1 MVRVYVILLPGLMG
15 VFDGGKPA
23 DAAVFRGAKP
33 TDAAVPAVAGALVE
47 LLCMVYFGTL
57 MMLLGIGGKMFIGH
71 SGHTGVA

>member
-1 MVRVYVILLPGLMG
+1 MMG
-15 VFDGGKPA
+15 VCD
-23 DAAVFRGAKP
+23 GAKP
-33 TDAAVPAVAGALVE
+33 VDAAVPPIAGAAVE